1 MNNNEKKKPGGT
13 KCTTLCYIEN
23 NERWLM
29 LYRNRKPDDPN
40 AGKWLGIGGKIE
52 DGESADDC
60 CKREVLEETGLVLN
74 SFEFHGVIKFRATTY
89 EDEDMYLYTSRDFTP
104 ADEEA
109 AMLFAETGEYDPPE
123 CGEGVLSWIAKDD
136 VPGLPMWEGDRA
148 FIERLLEGAGRISM
162 TLQYTGENCKIIK
175 DERDA
180 RGPKGACMKD
190 YIERIKNA
198 EELCWIN
205 PNRVPAEEALMQTDF
220 NADDI
225 ADAESRL
232 KRFAPLIMH
241 YFPETKADGGIIES
255 PLTEIADMKEALN
268 ADGARL
274 TGRLFLKR
282 DSDLKV
288 SGSVKARGGVY
299 EVLKHA
305 EDIAIEEGMLY
316 GIGDDYMKL
325 ATDASRE
332 AFSKHKI
339 QVGSTGNLGMS
350 IGIMSAALG
359 FEVIVHMS
367 EDAKQWKKDL
377 LRERG
382 ATVIEYE
389 GDYSAAV
396 EQGRAESDED
406 PASYF
411 IDDENSKDL
420 FLGYAVAAGRLKK
433 QLNEQDIKVDENH
446 PLFVYLPCGVGGAPG
461 GITFGLKLLFGDN
474 VHCFFAETVDCPCM
488 LVGLETGEMNNICVQ
503 DVGLSGKTEADGLAC
518 QRPSGL
524 VARMMDKMM
533 SGEFTVKD
541 ERLGEYLKNL
551 YKNEMLYIEPSAC
564 AGFIGPCTIGCD
576 EDARRYLRQNELEDK
591 MADATHVCW
600 ATGGSMVPQE
610 IRDKLLKG

>member
-1 MNNNEKKKPGGT
+1 MDNREIKKPGGI

-23 NERWLM
+23 NESWLM

-40 AGKWLGIGGKIE
+40 EGKWLGIGGKIE

-60 CKREVLEETGLVLN
+60 VRREVLEETGLILN
-74 SFEFHGVIKFRATTY
+74 SFEFHGIIKFRATDY
-89 EDEDMYLYTSRDFTP
+89 EDEDMYLYSSRDFTP
-104 ADEEA
+104 ADKDKA
-109 AMLFAETGEYDPPE
+109 AAFAETGEYEPPE
-123 CGEGVLSWIAKDD
+123 CSEGVLCW
-136 VPGLPMWEGDRA
+136 VPKYAILGLPMWEGDRA
-148 FIERLLEGAGRISM
+148 FIERLLDGAGRLSM
-162 TLQYTGENCKIIK
+162 TLQYTGENCKITE
-175 DERDA
+175 DECKA
-180 RGPKGACMKD
+180 LESKGACMKD

-205 PNRVPAEEALMQTDF
+205 PNRVPAKEALAQAEL

-225 ADAESRL
+225 AAAESRL

-241 YFPETKADGGIIES
+241 YFPETAPDLGIIES
-255 PLTEIADMKEALN
+255 PLTEISDMKEALN
-268 ADGARL
+268 AEGARL

-305 EDIAIEEGMLY
+305 EDIAIEEAVLS

-325 ATDASRE
+325 ASDEARE
-332 AFSKHKI
+332 VFGKYKV

-359 FEVIVHMS
+359 FDVIVHMS
-367 EDAKQWKKDL
+367 ADAKQWKKDL

-382 ATVIEYE
+382 ATVIEYD

-396 EQGRAESDED
+396 EQGREESDGD
-406 PASYF
+406 PTSYF

-420 FLGYAVAAGRLKK
+420 FLGYAVAAGRLKR
-433 QLNEQDIKVDENH
+433 QLKDAGVTVDENH

-461 GITFGLKLLFGDN
+461 GITFGLKLVYGDN
-474 VHCFFAETVDCPCM
+474 VHCFFAEPVNCPCM
-488 LVGLETGEMNNICVQ
+488 LVGLETGEMNNISVQ
-503 DVGLSGKTEADGLAC
+503 ELGLSGKTEADGLAC

-533 SGEFTVKD
+533 SGEFTVED
-541 ERLGEYLKNL
+541 ERLGDYLKML
-551 YKNEMLYIEPSAC
+551 YKSEMLYIEPSAC
-564 AGFIGPCTIGCD
+564 AGFIGPASISCD

-591 MADATHVCW
+591 MDDATHVCW

-610 IRDKLLKG
+610 IRDKTLKG

>member
-1 MNNNEKKKPGGT
+1 MDNKEIKKPGGI

-23 NERWLM
+23 NENWLM

-40 AGKWLGIGGKIE
+40 EGKWLGIGGKIE
-52 DGESADDC
+52 DGETADDC
-60 CKREVLEETGLVLN
+60 VLREVREETGLILN
-74 SFEFHGVIKFRATTY
+74 SFEFHGVIKFRATDY

-104 ADEEA
+104 VDKDEA
-109 AMLFAETGEYDPPE
+109 IAFAETGEYELPL
-123 CGEGVLSWIAKDD
+123 CSEGVLCWLPKDELL
-136 VPGLPMWEGDRA
+136 GLPMWEGDKA
-148 FIERLLEGAGRISM
+148 FIRRLLEGAGRISM
-162 TLQYTGENCKIIK
+162 TLQYTGENCKIIE
-175 DERDA
+175 DECNS
-180 RGPKGACMKD
+180 RGPKGACMKQ
-190 YIERIKNA
+190 YIDRIRGA

-205 PNRVPAEEALMQTDF
+205 PNRVTAKEALAQTEM
-220 NADDI
+220 NADDV

-241 YFPETKADGGIIES
+241 YFPETASDGGIIES
-255 PLTEIADMKEALN
+255 PLSEIRDMKELLN
-268 ADGARL
+268 EEGARL

-305 EDIAIEEGMLY
+305 EDVAIEEGVLS

-325 ATDASRE
+325 ASDEARE
-332 AFSKHKI
+332 IFGKYKV

-359 FEVIVHMS
+359 FEAIVHMS
-367 EDAKQWKKDL
+367 ADAKQWKKDL

-382 ATVIEYE
+382 ATVIEYD

-396 EQGRAESDED
+396 EQGRAESDAD
-406 PASYF
+406 PMSYF
-411 IDDENSKDL
+411 VDDENSYDL

-433 QLNEQDIKVDENH
+433 QLKENEVTVDDNH
-446 PLFVYLPCGVGGAPG
+446 PLFVYIPCGVGGAPG
-461 GITFGLKLLFGDN
+461 GITFGLKLIYGDN
-474 VHCFFAETVDCPCM
+474 VHCFFVEPVNCPCM

-518 QRPSGL
+518 ARPSGL

-533 SGEFTVKD
+533 SGEFTVSD
-541 ERLGEYLKNL
+541 DRLGDYLKQL
-551 YKNEMLYIEPSAC
+551 YKSEMLYIEPSSC
-564 AGFIGPCTIGCD
+564 AGFIGPATISRD

-591 MADATHVCW
+591 MADATHLCW

-610 IRDKLLKG
+610 VRDQLLRG